1 VLIFL
6 GKRRNTNKGFD
17 YTGKLMNYWVICS
30 IVFMQAYVPVFMM
43 VHYYIFPLA
52 PIYFGS
58 ILEERMSSYQ
68 FQLALVFFGCC
79 WGYFVHILTNCL
91 LVYIDL
97 VYFIL
102 SKVTN

>member
-1 VLIFL
+1 
-6 GKRRNTNKGFD
+6 
-17 YTGKLMNYWVICS
+17 MNYWIIYNFVLLK
-30 IVFMQAYVPVFMM
+30 AYVPLFMM
-43 VHYYIFPLA
+43 VHYYIFPMA

-79 WGYFVHILTNCL
+79 WGYFVHILTNGL
-91 LVYIDL
+91 LFYNVL
-97 VYFIL
+97 VYFIS